1 MALDASDGD
10 DVDPATMQW
19 EDGLEVETLINVRIA
34 KADPRM
40 FEMPRFER
48 SRIHG
53 NSNFI
58 GSSDGLRVH
67 RSIQIEHEGS
77 PRNGLRCST
86 VVTSANLIENAQ
98 SLRR

>member
-1 MALDASDGD
+1 MLYGPRYTDLCDGYAAFRRGCLDAIALDASDGD

-34 KADPRM
+34 KADPRV

-67 RSIQIEHEGS
+67 RSIQIEH
-77 PRNGLRCST
+77 
-86 VVTSANLIENAQ
+86 
-98 SLRR
+98 